1 MSQHRYEEDM
11 ELIQMVEGCIAR
23 QLSNQ
28 ESLIELASK
37 GKQISPKTYQRIKHR
52 IKKINKE
59 RLKNINWYGR
69 SKYILESIE
78 LFDELQKN
86 IRDKIKNSKDSW
98 FILNAT
104 MCLAKIQKDKA
115 KFVDATSD
123 FV

>member
-1 MSQHRYEEDM
+1 VSQHRYEEDM

-52 IKKINKE
+52 IKKLNKE
-59 RLKNINWYGR
+59 GLKNINWYGR
-69 SKYILESIE
+69 SKYLLVSIE
-78 LFDELQKN
+78 LFDELQKI

-98 FILNAT
+98 FILNAI
-104 MCLAKIQKDKA
+104 MSLVKIQKDKA
-115 KFVDATSD
+115 RFFDATSD